1 MKESSFYQG
10 IVEEGRIE
18 EAHRILLRVGKNRF
32 GGPPTT
38 DQQSVIDAIN
48 DAARLE
54 DLVVRAGQVGSWAE
68 LLKAPSAPS
77 AAPVPT
83 PRRGRRKRS

>member
-1 MKESSFYQG
+1 MKESTTYQA
-10 IVEEGRIE
+10 IVEEGRQE
-18 EAHRILLRVGKNRF
+18 ERPREARRILLRVGETRF

-68 LLKAPSAPS
+68 LLKAPSA
-77 AAPVPT
+77 T
-83 PRRGRRKRS
+83 PRPRRRKKS